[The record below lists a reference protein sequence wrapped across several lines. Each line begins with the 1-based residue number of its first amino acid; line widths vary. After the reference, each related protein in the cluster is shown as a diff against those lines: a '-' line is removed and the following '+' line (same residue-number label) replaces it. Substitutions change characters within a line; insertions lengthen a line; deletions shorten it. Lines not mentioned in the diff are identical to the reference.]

1 LFSPVAPKEKNMNRF
16 LILLSIP
23 LLLIPLVVCDAVAVS
38 PMPEE
43 IQKGQ
48 SEKSI
53 QSETAA
59 VCMVKIIY
67 KTDKV
72 SGKPPR
78 GDFSHSVVIEVFAP
92 KREAIEKTV
101 GSIDDKLKEEDISE
115 VKIECRFPELRPKEQ

>member
-1 LFSPVAPKEKNMNRF
+1 LFSPVAPKEENMNRF

-23 LLLIPLVVCDAVAVS
+23 LLLIPLVVCNAIAVS

-43 IQKGQ
+43 IEKWQ
-48 SEKSI
+48 SEKLR

-67 KTDKV
+67 KTDTV

-78 GDFSHSVVIEVFAP
+78 EDFSHSVVIEGFAP

-101 GSIDDKLKEEDISE
+101 GSIEEKLKEEDISE
-115 VKIECRFPELRPKEQ
+115 VKIECRFPNLRPKG